1 MLDWDDLRFFLTVA
15 KAGSV
20 RAASNELKVSHSTV
34 GRRIEQLEENI
45 GTKLFDRTPDGYQIT
60 SAGENILS
68 SAKKM
73 DEEVNNIRRTIVGGD
88 SKLEGPIVVTL
99 PDIAAIHIYMDDFAS
114 FQKIYPKISLEIRT
128 SYEVF
133 DLSRREADVAIRMLS
148 NQSSPPDYLIG
159 RKLAAIH
166 QAGFAHRE
174 YLKGR
179 DPSNPDSGM
188 NWLGWE
194 DNTRLLDIIG
204 RANYPTLPISGV
216 YPNVLTQLS
225 ACQHQMGI
233 ALLPC
238 LIGDADPNLVRV
250 PPGTSLS
257 TYDVWLL
264 SHPDLRDTA
273 RIRVFREFISERTME
288 KSKVLAGALSN

>member
-60 SAGENILS
+60 GAGEDILA

-73 DEEVNNIRRTIVGGD
+73 DEEVNNIRRTVVGGD

-99 PDIAAIHIYMDDFAS
+99 PDIAAIHMYMKDFAD
-114 FQKIYPKISLEIRT
+114 FQTLYPKISLEIQT

-133 DLSRREADVAIRMLS
+133 DLSRREADVAIRMIS

-159 RKLAAIH
+159 RKLAAVH
-166 QAGFAHRE
+166 QAAYAHRE
-174 YLKGR
+174 YFDTR
-179 DPSNPDSGM
+179 DISNPASDIS
-188 NWLGWE
+188 WLGWNE
-194 DNTRLLDIIG
+194 NERMMKQIEQG
-204 RANYPTLPISGV
+204 GYPLFPFRGV
-216 YPNVLTQLS
+216 FPNILTQIS

-238 LIGDADPNLVRV
+238 VIGDNDPVLARV
-250 PPGTSLS
+250 PPGHSS
-257 TYDVWLL
+257 SHYDVWLL

-273 RIRVFREFISERTME
+273 RIRVFREYITERTAE
-288 KSKVLAGALSN
+288 KSQELSGIA

>member
-60 SAGENILS
+60 NAGENILS

-73 DEEVNNIRRTIVGGD
+73 DEEVNNIRRTVVGGD
-88 SKLEGPIVVTL
+88 AKLEGPIVVTL
-99 PDIAAIHIYMDDFAS
+99 PDIAAIHIYMDDFAT
-114 FQKIYPKISLEIRT
+114 FQSLYPKISLEIRT

-159 RKLAAIH
+159 RKLAAVH
-166 QAGFAHRE
+166 QAAFAHRD
-174 YLKGR
+174 YLRGK
-179 DPSNPDSGM
+179 DPSDSNSGLS
-188 NWLGWE
+188 WLGWE
-194 DNTRLLDIIG
+194 DNERMTDIIN
-204 RANYPTLPISGV
+204 RAGYPLLPIRGV
-216 YPNVLTQLS
+216 FPNVLTQLS

-238 LIGDADPNLVRV
+238 LIGDADPNLERL
-250 PPGTSLS
+250 PPGTSIS

-273 RIRVFREFISERTME
+273 RIRVFREFIAERTAE
-288 KSKVLAGALSN
+288 KSKILAGVA

>member
-60 SAGENILS
+60 VAGEGILA
-68 SAKKM
+68 SARKM
-73 DEEVNNIRRTIVGGD
+73 DEEVNNIRRTVVGGD
-88 SKLEGPIVVTL
+88 ARLEGAIVVTL
-99 PDIAAIHIYMDDFAS
+99 PDIAAIHMYMSDFAD
-114 FQKIYPKISLEIRT
+114 FQKLYPKISLEIQT

-133 DLSRREADVAIRMLS
+133 DLARREADVAIRMIS

-166 QAGFAHRE
+166 QAAYAHRD
-174 YLKGR
+174 Y
-179 DPSNPDSGM
+179 PIDSTEAS
-188 NWLGWE
+188 WLGWQ
-194 DNTRLLDIIG
+194 DNERMLKVIEAGGFSNRVI
-204 RANYPTLPISGV
+204 RGV
-216 YPNVLTQLS
+216 FPNVLTQLS
-225 ACQHQMGI
+225 ACQHGMGI

-238 LIGDADPNLVRV
+238 MIGDNDPDLVRV
-250 PPGTSLS
+250 PPGESIT

-273 RIRVFREFISERTME
+273 RIRVFREFITERTAE
-288 KSKVLAGALSN
+288 KFKDLAGVV

>member
-20 RAASNELKVSHSTV
+20 RAASNQLNVSHSTV

-60 SAGENILS
+60 NAGENILS
-68 SAKKM
+68 SAKRM
-73 DEEVNNIRRTIVGGD
+73 DEEVNNIRRTVVGGD
-88 SKLEGPIVVTL
+88 AKLEGPIVVTL
-99 PDIAAIHIYMDDFAS
+99 PDIAAIHMYMDDFAT
-114 FQKIYPKISLEIRT
+114 FQNMYPKIFLEIRT

-133 DLSRREADVAIRMLS
+133 DLSRREADVAIRMIS

-159 RKLAAIH
+159 RKLAAVH
-166 QAGFAHRE
+166 QAAFAHKD
-174 YLKGR
+174 YLAEKDLS
-179 DPSNPDSGM
+179 DPHCGLS
-188 NWLGWE
+188 WLGWADDSSME
-194 DNTRLLDIIG
+194 EMIKELGYPMLPTRGL
-204 RANYPTLPISGV
+204 

-233 ALLPC
+233 AFLPC
-238 LIGDADPNLVRV
+238 MIGDADPNLLRV
-250 PPGTSLS
+250 PPGNSIS
-257 TYDVWLL
+257 TFDVWLL

-273 RIRVFREFISERTME
+273 RIRVFREFIAERTME
-288 KSKVLAGALSN
+288 KLKTLSGVA

>member
-60 SAGENILS
+60 GAGEDILA

-73 DEEVNNIRRTIVGGD
+73 DDEVNNIQRTIVGGD
-88 SKLEGPIVVTL
+88 AKLEGPIVVTL
-99 PDIAAIHIYMDDFAS
+99 PDIAAIHMYMEDFAD
-114 FQKIYPKISLEIRT
+114 FQNLYPKISLEIQT

-133 DLSRREADVAIRMLS
+133 DLSRREADVAIRMIS
-148 NQSSPPDYLIG
+148 NKSSPPDYLIG
-159 RKLAAIH
+159 RKLAAVH
-166 QAGFAHRE
+166 QAAYAHPG
-174 YLKGR
+174 YLAGKDLD
-179 DPSNPDSGM
+179 DPKSDLG
-188 NWLGWE
+188 WLGWN
-194 DNTRLLDIIG
+194 DNEQMLDMIERSG
-204 RANYPTLPISGV
+204 YPAFPVRGV
-216 YPNVLTQLS
+216 FPNVLTQLS
-225 ACQHQMGI
+225 ACQHKMGM

-238 LIGDADPNLVRV
+238 VIGDQDPNLTRV
-250 PPGTSLS
+250 PPGGSFS
-257 TYDVWLL
+257 SFDVWLL

-273 RIRVFREFISERTME
+273 RIRVFREYITEKTAE
-288 KSKVLAGALSN
+288 KSKELLGTI